1 MRLPLQ
7 IATVVALVA
16 IGGGVW
22 YMTGRNGGNAANQP
36 PANQAR
42 PVAVQAAHVTRG
54 DIAVTFDAVGTLRA
68 NEAVT
73 ITAKTAGLVRSINFT
88 EGQLVEAG
96 SVLIALDDSEVRANL
111 AVAESARRNSA
122 QLLDRARTLL
132 QRQNVSQARVDE
144 LSLLLAGNE
153 AEVRAVQARLADL
166 TIRAPFTGYAGL
178 RQVSPGALV
187 RPADVVTTL
196 DDTRTV
202 KLEFTVPE
210 ASLRNLR
217 QGMEIAALSSVYPG
231 QTFVGTVMAIDT
243 RVDAITR
250 TVAAVARIENED
262 RRLRPGMFMTV
273 KLTLDNRANVV
284 LVPEESLVPVGDRQF
299 VFLVV
304 SGKVERRLVTIG
316 ARSRGV
322 VEIAEGLQ
330 GGELVITRGIQKV
343 RDGVPVQA
351 EIVNGASVGGGSQ
364 SAARPTP

>member
-1 MRLPLQ
+1 MRLPIQ
-7 IATVVALVA
+7 IATAVAIVA

-22 YMTGRNGGNAANQP
+22 YMTGRDGAKPAAQQQ
-36 PANQAR
+36 AGAR
-42 PVAVQAAHVTRG
+42 PVNVIATHVTRG

-73 ITAKTAGLVRSINFT
+73 VTAKTAGLVKSINFT
-88 EGQLVEAG
+88 EGQLVQAG
-96 SVLIALDDSEVRANL
+96 AVLIELDDREARANL
-111 AVAESARRNSA
+111 AVAEAGRRNTA
-122 QLLDRARTLL
+122 QLLDRARSLL
-132 QRQNVSQARVDE
+132 VKQNVAQARVDE
-144 LSLLLAGNE
+144 LALQLAGSE

-166 TIRAPFTGYAGL
+166 TIRAPFTGYTGL

-187 RPADVVTTL
+187 RPADPVTTL

-210 ASLRNLR
+210 SSLRYLR
-217 QGMEIAALSSVYPG
+217 DGMEIAAQTTLYPDQSFLG
-231 QTFVGTVMAIDT
+231 KVSAIDT
-243 RVDAITR
+243 RIDPVTR
-250 TVAAVARIENED
+250 TVAAVAQIDNAD
-262 RRLRPGMFMTV
+262 GRLRPGLFMTV
-273 KLTLDNRANVV
+273 RLTLDNRVNVV

-299 VFLVV
+299 VFLVA

-322 VEIAEGLQ
+322 VEVADGLT
-330 GGELVITRGIQKV
+330 GGELVITRGVQKV

-351 EIVNGASVGGGSQ
+351 EIVSAPAATGTQ